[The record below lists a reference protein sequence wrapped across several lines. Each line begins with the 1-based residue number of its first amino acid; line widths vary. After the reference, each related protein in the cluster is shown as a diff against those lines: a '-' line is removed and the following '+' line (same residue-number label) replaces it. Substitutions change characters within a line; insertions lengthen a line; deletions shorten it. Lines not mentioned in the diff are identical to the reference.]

1 MNSSEIEAFLAVV
14 RSGNI
19 SKASKQLFI
28 SQSTISQRIKTL
40 ETKLDVRLIERSKG
54 ITSIKLSNEGEKF
67 YKIALQWEQLM
78 TDSKMLK
85 QKQYVQNISIAGVDS
100 IVNFVLNDVFRNIVK
115 ENPSIRY
122 FFRTHQS
129 DEIYT
134 LIEEN
139 SVDIGFILQER
150 VSESIIK
157 EEFFREELVLVLNR
171 EPDKSLVSLDSL
183 DATKE
188 LYINWGHMFALWHEK
203 NFGYAGTLGVEV
215 HTGVLINEFLK
226 TEEYWAIIPVS
237 MAKEFTKER
246 NLQII
251 RFNKNKPIRIC
262 YLIYDKN
269 NRNLEDI
276 YSSILRN
283 NDLINDKLKLA
294 TDEITEE
301 I

>member
-1 MNSSEIEAFLAVV
+1 
-14 RSGNI
+14 
-19 SKASKQLFI
+19 
-28 SQSTISQRIKTL
+28 
-40 ETKLDVRLIERSKG
+40 
-54 ITSIKLSNEGEKF
+54 
-67 YKIALQWEQLM
+67 
-78 TDSKMLK
+78 
-85 QKQYVQNISIAGVDS
+85 
-100 IVNFVLNDVFRNIVK
+100 
-115 ENPSIRY
+115 
-122 FFRTHQS
+122 
-129 DEIYT
+129 
-134 LIEEN
+134 
-139 SVDIGFILQER
+139 
-150 VSESIIK
+150 
-157 EEFFREELVLVLNR
+157 
-171 EPDKSLVSLDSL
+171 
-183 DATKE
+183 
-188 LYINWGHMFALWHEK
+188 MFALWHEK